1 MPPKQHIHIAL
12 LDTDLPVPTIY
23 AHRGL
28 YSTQFRHLLRAAAA
42 TINPAYE
49 LHTTAFDVVGG
60 HLPAYASLS
69 QHSSTPNPGASTAS
83 TSNLAAEDTALNPLS
98 IPITAILITG
108 SAAAAYDPT
117 KPWIAALT
125 TFLQTVHSQYQG
137 VRLFGSCFGHQIL
150 ARALLELQ
158 GAAGQQPYV
167 RVEPAPHG
175 KEVGLKSVV
184 LTPEFTGAFPGAF
197 ASPHSRNVPP
207 DGQDATDADGRWRW
221 RWNIQM
227 IHGDHVR
234 VCRPLPAGWCVV
246 GASAECAVQGL
257 YRPGRVLTYQ
267 GHFEFDAEV
276 NRETCLEFGRRE
288 GWKAEDVER
297 WVQAIGADEE
307 RSDAVGAAGVVVRF
321 FAGEDAGEDE
331 HGDDIALVRGGV
343 GVLGEGEGK
352 DGTEKTGS
360 GWNWFKL
367 LGWKDG

>member
-1 MPPKQHIHIAL
+1 MPFRKHIHIAI

-69 QHSSTPNPGASTAS
+69 QHSSTSTPRATS
-83 TSNLAAEDTALNPLS
+83 THTAAAEDTTLNPLS

-108 SAAAAYDPT
+108 SSAAAYDST
-117 KPWIAALT
+117 KPWIPPLI

-150 ARALLELQ
+150 ARALLELHT
-158 GAAGQQPYV
+158 AGQQPYV
-167 RVEPAPHG
+167 SVEPAPHG

-197 ASPHSRNVPP
+197 PHRQNIQL
-207 DGQDATDADGRWRW
+207 DEQGAKGTEGRWE
-221 RWNIQM
+221 WNIQM

-246 GASAECAVQGL
+246 GASEECAVQGL
-257 YRPGRVLTYQ
+257 YDPGRVLTYQ

-276 NRETCLEFGRRE
+276 NRETCVEFGRRE

-297 WVQAIGADEE
+297 WVQAIGADDEG
-307 RSDAVGAAGVVVRF
+307 SDAVGAAEVVVRF
-321 FAGEDAGEDE
+321 FAGEDDH
-331 HGDDIALVRGGV
+331 HGDGAALLGGGV
-343 GVLGEGEGK
+343 GVLGVGDGSGAGKYGE
-352 DGTEKTGS
+352 EKTGW
-360 GWNWFKL
+360 GWNWLKL
-367 LGWKDG
+367 LRWKDD